1 MRISKY
7 KFDFSKVLHRGEGS
21 SFGLGLGQNPL
32 FFRDQ
37 AKSHLASQLVRKRN
51 PLGPDDGRLKK
62 NRDAKQAGPGTSV
75 QKLIQP
81 LEWQRGL
88 LSVPD
93 EYDVILTGG
102 RGGGKSTGM
111 CLLILR
117 DVLRFGSSF
126 KGALVRRELAG
137 LRKLEQEIQQMMSA
151 IPELRGSRYL
161 TGQKEFRFSN
171 GAVLYAHYLRDLA
184 SFSRFQGIDLSH
196 LFVDESGQLDSP
208 EALLRMR
215 SSMRTTDPRIKPR
228 MVCTANPNGAG
239 AFWHLE
245 HVVHKLTPWNP
256 GWCELFQKEVV
267 LIHSTL
273 FDNSHLSDREGYI
286 AQLKSSCN
294 FDEARIQSEIYGSW
308 DSVSGAFFASVFD
321 ERRIMVPAVDRLDTM
336 RDYKPS
342 QLWLSM
348 DWGTRRPSCVLL
360 AWRSSGKVN
369 LPDGRI
375 AGAGSVFVV
384 DAIHTNRR
392 HADGSEAW
400 NEGIRELTTSAMA
413 TQILEML
420 ERYGI
425 DIATIP
431 RLHRVADAAIGA
443 QLGSND
449 GSIGAQL
456 RKQGVGFVAA
466 PKGKRAPGWA
476 LLKTYLEA
484 SGSPD
489 APGLYVTPR
498 VKAFWATIP
507 TLQASSNDPED
518 LDTNSCD
525 HLADSLRYLIVSM
538 NSPKYRGQN
547 DTRTSVRVW

>member
-1 MRISKY
+1 M
-7 KFDFSKVLHRGEGS
+7 DWCE
-21 SFGLGLGQNPL
+21 
-32 FFRDQ
+32 
-37 AKSHLASQLVRKRN
+37 KSLASQLVRKRN
-51 PLGPDDGRLKK
+51 PLGPDDGRLKE
-62 NRDAKQAGPGTSV
+62 NRDARKAGPGATPR
-75 QKLIQP
+75 KLIEP

-88 LSVPD
+88 LAVPD
-93 EYDVILTGG
+93 DYDLVLTGG

-117 DVLRFGSSF
+117 DVLRFGPSF

-137 LRKLEQEIQQMMSA
+137 LRKLEQEIEQMMSA

-171 GAVLYAHYLRDLA
+171 GAVLYCHYLKDLS

-245 HVVHKLTPWNP
+245 HFINKITPWKP

-294 FDEARIQSEIYGSW
+294 FDQARIQSEIYGSW
-308 DSVSGAFFASVFD
+308 NTVSGAFFSTVFD
-321 ERRIMVPAVDRLDTM
+321 ERRIMVPAVDRLDMM
-336 RDYKPS
+336 RDFKRS

-360 AWRSSGKVN
+360 AWRTNKPVN
-369 LPDGRI
+369 LPEGRI
-375 AGAGSVFVV
+375 ARAGSVFLV
-384 DAIHTNRR
+384 DAIHTNMR

-400 NEGIRELTTSAMA
+400 NEGQRDLTTSKMA
-413 TQILEML
+413 DYIRDLL
-420 ERYGI
+420 GRYGL
-425 DIATIP
+425 DISSIP
-431 RLHRVADAAIGA
+431 RSHRVADAAIGA

-449 GSIGAQL
+449 GSIGHQL
-456 RKQGVGFVAA
+456 KKQGVGFVAA

-476 LLKTYLEA
+476 LVRTYMEA

-498 VKAFWATIP
+498 VGAFWATIP
-507 TLQASSNDPED
+507 NLQADTHDPED
-518 LDTNSCD
+518 LDSNGCD
-525 HLADSLRYLIVSM
+525 HLADSLRYLLTAI
-538 NSPKYRGQN
+538 N
-547 DTRTSVRVW
+547 DPRYSCTSGPTNVKIW